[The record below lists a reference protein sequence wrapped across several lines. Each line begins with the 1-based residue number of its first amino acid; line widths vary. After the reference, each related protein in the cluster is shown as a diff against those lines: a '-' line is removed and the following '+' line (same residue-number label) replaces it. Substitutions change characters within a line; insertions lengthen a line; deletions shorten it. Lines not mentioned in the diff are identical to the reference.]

1 MAVNLPQEIIDEILS
16 YGDVA
21 VTQRYKSVII
31 QINYH
36 IKMLAVDSRAMPL
49 YAGRFNMYSGISEN
63 EFYLYILDKAYIKK
77 HIYRDAG
84 KFFRT
89 GYFINYAHNLW

>member
-16 YGDVA
+16 YGDVV
-21 VTQRYKSVII
+21 VTQQHNSVIN

-36 IKMLAVDSRAMPL
+36 RKMLVVDSRAMPL
-49 YAGRFNMYSGISEN
+49 FAGRFNMYSGISEN
-63 EFYLYILDKAYIKK
+63 DFYLYILDKAYIKK
-77 HIYRDAG
+77 CIYRDAG

-89 GYFINYAHNLW
+89 GYFINYTHTL